1 MKNEKVLEIADLLL
15 SSGNKR
21 LDSQFKF
28 IVEID
33 KMTHI
38 LRRTLLTDSSRR
50 ENDAEHSW
58 HIGIM
63 AMLLSE
69 YAVEKPNVERS
80 VQMCLVHDLIEI
92 YAGDTFAYDAEG
104 NKTKVERET
113 QAANKLYA
121 ILPLEQGNL
130 FRSLWEEF
138 DAMNTADSKFAACM
152 DRIQPFLHNT
162 LTNGATWVQGKVTE
176 KDVINRMLPVKD
188 FMPEI
193 WKWIEKNIQN
203 GKDQGWILD

>member
-203 GKDQGWILD
+203 GKDKGWILD